1 MGPRTPNLWPSL
13 GVWEVPMKKVARIAG
28 IEGAEGMMR
37 DAKPESDGSGGARI
51 QRATNG
57 NVAYTKNSKFA
68 LTFSLFPFDFDSCR
82 GVAWEVVQLDSWMI
96 LRDPR
101 RHNELPNDIPP

>member
-1 MGPRTPNLWPSL
+1 MRCLNPMGQGESEFRERPTATLRT
-13 GVWEVPMKKVARIAG
+13 R
-28 IEGAEGMMR
+28 
-37 DAKPESDGSGGARI
+37 
-51 QRATNG
+51 
-57 NVAYTKNSKFA
+57 KNSKFA
-68 LTFSLFPFDFDSCR
+68 LTFSLFPFDFGSCR